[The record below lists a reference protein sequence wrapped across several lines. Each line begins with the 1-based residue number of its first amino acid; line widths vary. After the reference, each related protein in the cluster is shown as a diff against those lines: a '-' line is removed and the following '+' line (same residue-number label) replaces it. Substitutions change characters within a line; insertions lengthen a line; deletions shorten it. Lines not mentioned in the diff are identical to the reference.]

1 MKDSTKIFLSLVAI
15 AAAAG
20 LSSCGKQVELLGK
33 VKNIQA
39 PKGPRC
45 GFDYERLNW
54 QWNQPVPSYTKAVDL
69 LFVTDT
75 SLSLF
80 SERHMLSRA
89 LPHFLAGL
97 PADADTRVAVM
108 LGHGGRGRWSGRL
121 FSRSAETMVINPQ
134 QLGVK
139 RATEILQDSLT
150 CPPLEFASTNGEALM
165 LSLSRSLKGSRFNE
179 IRNQGFFRDGAAL
192 SVVFV
197 SDENDVCF
205 DPLEHGYKGYPDY
218 KPSVL
223 GLEERARRKYCNK
236 LTPQSLLAE
245 LESAFPGRK
254 ISMGSVIHTDP
265 AHVRKWGE
273 DSIGHGFLQLMAMV
287 PDGFSMDV
295 KTGDFDAG
303 LGRLATVSTSQLALM
318 TSFPLVASVK
328 LDPNSVMVWVDG
340 VQVPSTF
347 DEATGI
353 VRIDGKDA
361 GIARSQVDISAC
373 PMPDEIPP
381 PPVAM
386 VE

>member
-1 MKDSTKIFLSLVAI
+1 MKRSLRNSLLFFAL
-15 AAAAG
+15 ATATAG
-20 LSSCGKQVELLGK
+20 LSSCGKQVEFLGK
-33 VKNIQA
+33 VKTIQA
-39 PKGPRC
+39 PKGPKC
-45 GFDYERLNW
+45 GFDYDRLTW
-54 QWNQPVPSYTKAVDL
+54 QWIQPLPSDTKAVDL

-80 SERHMLSRA
+80 SERHTLSRA

-121 FSRSAETMVINPQ
+121 FSRRWEDRVINPQ
-134 QLGVK
+134 QLGIK
-139 RATEILQDSLT
+139 RATEILEDSLA
-150 CPPLEFASTNGEALM
+150 CPPLELASTNGEALM
-165 LSLSRSLKGSRFNE
+165 LSLSKSLKGSRFNE
-179 IRNQGFFRDGAAL
+179 IRSQGFFRDGAAL

-205 DPLEHGYKGYPDY
+205 DPTEHGYQSYPDY

-223 GLEERARRKYCNK
+223 GLEERARRKYCNN
-236 LTPQSLLAE
+236 LTPRSLLAE
-245 LESAFPGRK
+245 LESTFPGRK

-273 DSIGHGFLQLMAMV
+273 DAIGHGFLQLMAMV

-303 LGRLATVSTSQLALM
+303 LGRLATVSTSQLSLL
-318 TSFPLVASVK
+318 TSFQLVTSAK

-340 VQVPSTF
+340 VPVASTF
-347 DEATGI
+347 DEASST

-361 GIARSQVDISAC
+361 GIARSQVDVSAC
-373 PMPDEIPP
+373 PMPDDVPP
-381 PPVAM
+381 PPV
-386 VE
+386 VR